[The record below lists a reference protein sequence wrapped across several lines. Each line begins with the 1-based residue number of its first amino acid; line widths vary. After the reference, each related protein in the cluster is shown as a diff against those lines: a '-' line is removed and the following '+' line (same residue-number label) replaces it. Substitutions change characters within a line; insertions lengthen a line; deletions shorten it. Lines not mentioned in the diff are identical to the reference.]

1 MKTIY
6 TIILFLF
13 IANAEVTK
21 EYIRNY
27 DNQGNL
33 ISEGWVKNE
42 KKTDFWTFYYPNGT
56 IVKKG
61 HYYKGKKNG
70 YWYFYT
76 EDNNLIKEGTYIDN
90 EANSWWIFYEDNRTV
105 KIQFKNGLKDGY
117 ALFYQNRQLKKAE
130 RYDADKKTGEWTSY
144 IKFRI
149 DNPDLEF

>member
-6 TIILFLF
+6 LITLFLF
-13 IANAEVTK
+13 ITHTNVQK

-27 DNQGNL
+27 DNEGHL
-33 ISEGWVKNE
+33 VSEGWTKNE
-42 KKTDFWTFYYPNGT
+42 KKTDFWTFYYPDGT
-56 IVKKG
+56 IEKKG
-61 HYYKGKKNG
+61 HFYKGKKNG

-76 EDNNLIKEGTYIDN
+76 ENNNLIKEGTYIAN
-90 EANSWWIFYEDNRTV
+90 EANNWWIFYEDNRTV

-130 RYDADKKTGEWTSY
+130 RYNADKKTGEWTSY
-144 IKFRI
+144 IKFRR